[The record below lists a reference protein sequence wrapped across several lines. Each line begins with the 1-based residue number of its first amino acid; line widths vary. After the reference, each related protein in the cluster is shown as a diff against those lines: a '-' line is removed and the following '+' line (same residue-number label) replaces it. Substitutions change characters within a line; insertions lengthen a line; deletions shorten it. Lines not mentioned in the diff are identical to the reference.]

1 MAVQTPDTNTRFDVV
16 TGNLREVN
24 ARFASV
30 STNDTWASGLSPIVN
45 AQATA
50 GGTAALV
57 TITGSSGTLTFAS
70 TSTNVQVC
78 VRGF

>member
-1 MAVQTPDTNTRFDVV
+1 MAAQTPDANSRFDNVN
-16 TGNLREVN
+16 GSLREVR

-30 STNDTWASGLSPIVN
+30 TANDTWATGLSPIVN

-70 TSTNVQVC
+70 TSTNVEVC
-78 VRGF
+78 VAGY